1 MSGKADP
8 LEIAK
13 EAKPSQA
20 NNEVEEDPFEIALK
34 QLRKAAKVLNL
45 DEQALEIL
53 SSPQKILQVSL
64 PVKMDD
70 GKVKVFT
77 GFRVRH
83 NIARGPA
90 KGGIRFHPQE
100 TLSTVKALSMW
111 MTWKCAIADIPYG
124 GAKGGIICDP
134 STMSQGELERLSRAY
149 IRAIADF
156 IGPDV
161 DVPAPDVNTN
171 PQIMAW
177 MLDEYENIVRH
188 NAPNVITGKPLE
200 VGGSLGR
207 FDSTGKGGM
216 FVLREGAKKIGL
228 DLSKA
233 RVAVQGFGNVGQ
245 FAVKFVEEMFGA
257 KVVAVSD
264 IKGGIYSENGFKF
277 DDLLA
282 WSKKIGSVVGFPGS
296 KPITNEELLESDV
309 DVLIPAAIEEQI
321 TARNADKIK
330 AKIILELANGPTTPE
345 ADEILYKKGKLVLP
359 DVLSNSGGVIVSY
372 FEWVQNNYG
381 EYWSTEEVTNK
392 LDVKIT
398 KAARQVLETMDK
410 YHVDPR
416 TAAYVIAV
424 KKVADAM
431 KVRGWY

>member
-296 KPITNEELLESDV
+296 KPITNEE
-309 DVLIPAAIEEQI
+309 
-321 TARNADKIK
+321 TA
-330 AKIILELANGPTTPE
+330 
-345 ADEILYKKGKLVLP
+345 
-359 DVLSNSGGVIVSY
+359 
-372 FEWVQNNYG
+372 
-381 EYWSTEEVTNK
+381 
-392 LDVKIT
+392 
-398 KAARQVLETMDK
+398 
-410 YHVDPR
+410 
-416 TAAYVIAV
+416 
-424 KKVADAM
+424 
-431 KVRGWY
+431 